1 MKTEKEFKNKS
12 ERNKNEHL
20 KGQPWYKY
28 PWVWFMIALPASAV
42 IAGVITF
49 YIAHQN
55 APQVIAKE
63 HRFHINKD

>member
-1 MKTEKEFKNKS
+1 MKTKEKLKTNS
-12 ERNKNEHL
+12 ERDENNSSKE
-20 KGQPWYKY
+20 QPWYKH
-28 PWVWFMIALPASAV
+28 PWVWFIIALPASAV